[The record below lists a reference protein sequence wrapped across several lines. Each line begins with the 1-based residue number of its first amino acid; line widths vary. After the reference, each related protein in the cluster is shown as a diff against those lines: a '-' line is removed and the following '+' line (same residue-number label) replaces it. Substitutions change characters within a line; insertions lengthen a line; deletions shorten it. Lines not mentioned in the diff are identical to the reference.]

1 MTPGEIVVATVVA
14 LCFVAALVYRI
25 YLTVRKKGGC
35 DDCGGDCAHCGAC
48 RHAAAL
54 KKKKTVECKEVKAET
69 ELIEK

>member
-1 MTPGEIVVATVVA
+1 MTVGEIVLAAVVA

-25 YLTVRKKGGC
+25 YLTVSKKGGC
-35 DDCGGDCAHCGAC
+35 DDCGGDCAHCCAC

-69 ELIEK
+69 QLIEK